1 MAWVHNWR
9 WRWWTKDI
17 KSRIYQKKKTIRL
30 MYYIWNFEEKIS
42 YLCKWKKIEELIKKK
57 KLMSLILFIF
67 IFKRLMKRSNK
78 LTVLKSCY
86 DVLSILPRSWAQ
98 NLVGPAISHIDGNLN
113 VYVVVFLFFLY
124 SFFFLF
130 SLYLEK

>member
-57 KLMSLILFIF
+57 KMMSLILFIF

-98 NLVGPAISHIDGNLN
+98 NLVGPAISHIDGSLN